1 MYPARATNLPF
12 TLPAGGPVTYR
23 AVSIFS
29 ATFFSF
35 FFFPT
40 TGATREGERNA
51 AHLRNIILAGVQEP
65 RPFRGRISSV

>member
-29 ATFFSF
+29 ATFFLF
-35 FFFPT
+35 LFPHH
-40 TGATREGERNA
+40 RRDEEGERNA